1 MCVLLVPVYLKI
13 FKSSDYLKNKMKFNF
28 LFPICPLK
36 SRKYNRAKY
45 CLAKIAKLSTSK
57 EYSKLNAT
65 LLYLGCFSV
74 RLPTNAIFFYRL
86 LMALFYPLCSF
97 NSWKC

>member
-1 MCVLLVPVYLKI
+1 MCVLLVPVYLEI
-13 FKSSDYLKNKMKFNF
+13 FKSSGHLKNKMKFNF

-36 SRKYNRAKY
+36 SRKYNPAKY

-57 EYSKLNAT
+57 EYKCDT
-65 LLYLGCFSV
+65 PLL
-74 RLPTNAIFFYRL
+74 RLLLSSITHKAIFFYRL
-86 LMALFYPLCSF
+86 LMALCYPLCSF

>member
-1 MCVLLVPVYLKI
+1 
-13 FKSSDYLKNKMKFNF
+13 MKFNF

-36 SRKYNRAKY
+36 SRKYNPAKY

-57 EYSKLNAT
+57 EYIKLNAT

-74 RLPTNAIFFYRL
+74 RLPTSNIL
-86 LMALFYPLCSF
+86 LSIINGFMLSF
-97 NSWKC
+97 MFI

>member
-36 SRKYNRAKY
+36 SRKYNPAKY
-45 CLAKIAKLSTSK
+45 CLAKIAKLST
-57 EYSKLNAT
+57 
-65 LLYLGCFSV
+65 LLYLSCFSV
-74 RLPTNAIFFYRL
+74 RLTTKQYSSIDY
-86 LMALFYPLCSF
+86 
-97 NSWKC
+97 

>member
-1 MCVLLVPVYLKI
+1 MCVLLIPVYLKI

-28 LFPICPLK
+28 LFLICPLK
-36 SRKYNRAKY
+36 SRKYNPAKY

-57 EYSKLNAT
+57 EYIKLNAS

-74 RLPTNAIFFYRL
+74 RLPTKQFSSIDY
-86 LMALFYPLCSF
+86 
-97 NSWKC
+97 

>member
-36 SRKYNRAKY
+36 SRKYNPAKY
-45 CLAKIAKLSTSK
+45 CLAKIAKLST
-57 EYSKLNAT
+57 

-74 RLPTNAIFFYRL
+74 RLTTKQ
-86 LMALFYPLCSF
+86 YPSIDY
-97 NSWKC
+97 